1 MRNQYLYSTVQRED
15 NRISIN
21 DFINKQLIRFEFQRN
36 RLMRTL
42 DITNSVQENNQI
54 ERLIFDIDSK
64 LTNTH
69 LKILDSTLNN
79 YDLAI
84 DYINKWI
91 KDNKKNTR

>member
-1 MRNQYLYSTVQRED
+1 MRNHYLYSIIQRED

-21 DFINKQLIRFEFQRN
+21 DFIDKQLIRFEFQRN

-64 LTNTH
+64 LTNT
-69 LKILDSTLNN
+69 IL
-79 YDLAI
+79 
-84 DYINKWI
+84 
-91 KDNKKNTR
+91 RF